1 MEKQQRAAV
10 QRAFG
15 DRMRALRRQHLDVSQ
30 DEFALRS
37 GLHRTYIGA
46 VERGEV
52 NVSLVNVIRIAATL
66 GVPPA
71 ALFEGAARD

>member
-1 MEKQQRAAV
+1 MEKTQRAAV

-15 DRMRALRRQHLDVSQ
+15 DRMRELRRQHLDVSQ

-71 ALFEGAARD
+71 SLFDRTAAE